1 MSSQNPFSLMSRP
14 ADQPR
19 GPAVLYAVPLAAL
32 VAAVLLRYLLDPWM
46 GDTLP
51 LVTLFGAV
59 AASVWIGGTNPA
71 IVVVILGY
79 VACAYL
85 FIPPRGEFAIGGV
98 PGLIGLCAYLF
109 TCTFIIGFGEA
120 ARRAQRDATAR
131 RELLRVTLLSIGDA
145 VITTDVEARVT
156 SMNTVAETLTGWTAS
171 AALGRPLDDV
181 FRIVKEDTRQPV
193 PNPALEAVR
202 QDVVVGLANH
212 TLLLCKD
219 GSECAIDD
227 STAPIR
233 DDRGEVTG
241 CVLIFRDVS
250 EQRRVERQQA
260 DQLLTA
266 RLLASIIESSDDA
279 IISKSLDGVIQT
291 WNAGAERLFGHTAAA
306 AIGRHISLVIPAERI
321 AEEDRIIASLKAGE
335 RIEHFETER
344 VRADGSLIQ
353 VSLTISPIKD
363 DAGNVVG
370 ASKIVR
376 DVSDR
381 KRAEDSLRRLALDL
395 SEADRRK
402 NEFLAMLAHELRN
415 PLAPISNASR
425 VLRSGGRDSAAVK
438 SASEMLERQVAQMSR
453 LVDDLLDLS
462 RITRGKIELRT
473 QRIELAPVIH
483 QAVETVRPQYT
494 GMNHELSVALPPHAL
509 YVDGDPARLAQVVSN
524 LLNNA
529 CKFTDSGGRVWLT
542 VEEERGQVAIRVR
555 DTGIGVAPEHLPRL
569 FEMFA
574 QVDTSLERSRDG
586 LGIGLTLVKTLVDLH
601 GGSVEAQ
608 SDGVG
613 RGSTFT
619 VRLPLAVASQETAPQ
634 PAIAQPP
641 PSISRRVL
649 IVDDSLDGAESLSML
664 LEMAGHQTWQAHD
677 GVEAIAS
684 AERLRPDVVLLDIG
698 LPRMNGY
705 EACRRIRSEGWGKD
719 LVLVALTGWGQEEDR
734 LQSRQ
739 AGFDAHMVKPVDHDV
754 LLEFLASLPAP
765 RNPQA
770 IR

>member
-1 MSSQNPFSLMSRP
+1 MSSQNPFSLLSLP
-14 ADQPR
+14 AERPR

-120 ARRAQRDATAR
+120 ARRAHRDATAR

-202 QDVVVGLANH
+202 QGVVVGLANH

-233 DDRGEVTG
+233 DDRGDVTG

-250 EQRRVERQQA
+250 EQRRVERRKA

-381 KRAEDSLRRLALDL
+381 KRAEASLRRLALDL

-473 QRIELAPVIH
+473 QRIELAPVIQ
-483 QAVETVRPQYT
+483 QAVEAVRAQYT
-494 GMNHELSVALPPHAL
+494 CMNHELSVALPPHAAPRRRRSRAPGAGGEQPPEQRVQVHRQWRPGL
-509 YVDGDPARLAQVVSN
+509 AHRRGRTRPGRHPRARHRHRHRPRAPAAAVRDVRAGRYVAGAFARRSRHRPDAREDAGRPARRQRRGAERRRRPWQRRSPF
-524 LLNNA
+524 A
-529 CKFTDSGGRVWLT
+529 C
-542 VEEERGQVAIRVR
+542 
-555 DTGIGVAPEHLPRL
+555 
-569 FEMFA
+569 
-574 QVDTSLERSRDG
+574 RSR
-586 LGIGLTLVKTLVDLH
+586 
-601 GGSVEAQ
+601 
-608 SDGVG
+608 
-613 RGSTFT
+613 
-619 VRLPLAVASQETAPQ
+619 
-634 PAIAQPP
+634 
-641 PSISRRVL
+641 SRRTRRRH
-649 IVDDSLDGAESLSML
+649 SPRSRSRPRRSP
-664 LEMAGHQTWQAHD
+664 AG
-677 GVEAIAS
+677 S
-684 AERLRPDVVLLDIG
+684 
-698 LPRMNGY
+698 
-705 EACRRIRSEGWGKD
+705 
-719 LVLVALTGWGQEEDR
+719 
-734 LQSRQ
+734 
-739 AGFDAHMVKPVDHDV
+739 
-754 LLEFLASLPAP
+754 
-765 RNPQA
+765 
-770 IR
+770 

>member
-1 MSSQNPFSLMSRP
+1 
-14 ADQPR
+14 
-19 GPAVLYAVPLAAL
+19 
-32 VAAVLLRYLLDPWM
+32 
-46 GDTLP
+46 
-51 LVTLFGAV
+51 
-59 AASVWIGGTNPA
+59 
-71 IVVVILGY
+71 
-79 VACAYL
+79 
-85 FIPPRGEFAIGGV
+85 
-98 PGLIGLCAYLF
+98 
-109 TCTFIIGFGEA
+109 
-120 ARRAQRDATAR
+120 
-131 RELLRVTLLSIGDA
+131 
-145 VITTDVEARVT
+145 
-156 SMNTVAETLTGWTAS
+156 
-171 AALGRPLDDV
+171 
-181 FRIVKEDTRQPV
+181 
-193 PNPALEAVR
+193 
-202 QDVVVGLANH
+202 
-212 TLLLCKD
+212 
-219 GSECAIDD
+219 
-227 STAPIR
+227 
-233 DDRGEVTG
+233 
-241 CVLIFRDVS
+241 
-250 EQRRVERQQA
+250 
-260 DQLLTA
+260 
-266 RLLASIIESSDDA
+266 
-279 IISKSLDGVIQT
+279 
-291 WNAGAERLFGHTAAA
+291 
-306 AIGRHISLVIPAERI
+306 
-321 AEEDRIIASLKAGE
+321 
-335 RIEHFETER
+335 
-344 VRADGSLIQ
+344 
-353 VSLTISPIKD
+353 
-363 DAGNVVG
+363 VG

-381 KRAEDSLRRLALDL
+381 KRAEDRLRRLALDL

-483 QAVETVRPQYT
+483 QAVETVRAQYIC
-494 GMNHELSVALPPHAL
+494 MNHELSVALPPHAL

-542 VEEERGQVAIRVR
+542 VEEERGQVVIRVR
-555 DTGIGVAPEHLPRL
+555 DTGIGVAWHLPRL

-619 VRLPLAVASQETAPQ
+619 VRLPLVVASHETAPQ

-698 LPRMNGY
+698 LPG
-705 EACRRIRSEGWGKD
+705 
-719 LVLVALTGWGQEEDR
+719 
-734 LQSRQ
+734 
-739 AGFDAHMVKPVDHDV
+739 
-754 LLEFLASLPAP
+754 
-765 RNPQA
+765 
-770 IR
+770 